1 VVAAISLYISFIWL
15 ECWAALPVFY
25 LEEEGTIC
33 FCAFPVERK
42 TRPGKKKPNQITGL
56 ETQHGAPSGWG
67 EAAGSR
73 GGEAI

>member
-1 VVAAISLYISFIWL
+1 MVAATSSVYFFYLVGVL
-15 ECWAALPVFY
+15 GCPAFY